1 MNKFFKIISLL
12 VLIYGCSYKPILSN
26 QKYNFAFNKI
36 DTKGEKSINGFIKS
50 NLINKST
57 GEEKFDILLN
67 TTKNKKII
75 SSDQKG
81 DPLVFELTI
90 TLNYEIKK
98 NNENI
103 ISETIKKKISYMT
116 TLRINSNYQNMKKI
130 LKKIY
135 LQIFQMKYL

>member
-90 TLNYEIKK
+90 TLNYEVKK

-103 ISETIKKKISYMT
+103 ISETIKKKFHIT